1 MKMKGKLYTYNN
13 SGDDYFVMEDN
24 AKMKISHLQGA
35 PWVRAVIYQ
44 NNTGEIFVRE
54 YNDFVQKFNIAD
66 SEEV

>member
-1 MKMKGKLYTYNN
+1 MKGKVYIYNN
-13 SGDDYFVMEDN
+13 SGDDYFVKEDN
-24 AKMKISHLQGA
+24 AKMKMSHSVGA

-54 YNDFVQKFNIAD
+54 YNDFVQKFNIAA